1 MRPTSVKINLDSFK
15 KKDLNSIPTQVDQG
29 EKDVN
34 NFIKFEMVKDDAKIE
49 FSDNLLLEPELIVV
63 TGPKLQRKRSS
74 K

>member
-34 NFIKFEMVKDDAKIE
+34 NFIKFEMVKDDGKIE

-63 TGPKLQRKRSS
+63 TGPKLQRKSSS